1 MINWSA
7 KLNFNQTMQNTIQW
21 YKMNKN
27 NINITNQQ
35 IKDYFNE
42 NKFIKFYEEYIL
54 KLNNYLEN
62 INRNELIKLE
72 EYFKRSINKN
82 NKIFIA
88 GNGGSAATA
97 STMANDLGFDLFKK
111 NKKINIQSLVDN
123 TSIVTAISND
133 TGYTNLFLNQLKLY
147 YRKGDALLVISASG
161 NSKNLIDAIKFVK
174 KIKVKLYLF

>member
-1 MINWSA
+1 M
-7 KLNFNQTMQNTIQW
+7 K
-21 YKMNKN
+21 
-27 NINITNQQ
+27 
-35 IKDYFNE
+35 

-111 NKKINIQSLVDN
+111 KK
-123 TSIVTAISND
+123 
-133 TGYTNLFLNQLKLY
+133 
-147 YRKGDALLVISASG
+147 
-161 NSKNLIDAIKFVK
+161 
-174 KIKVKLYLF
+174 

>member
-1 MINWSA
+1 M
-7 KLNFNQTMQNTIQW
+7 K
-21 YKMNKN
+21 
-27 NINITNQQ
+27 
-35 IKDYFNE
+35 

-111 NKKINIQSLVDN
+111 
-123 TSIVTAISND
+123 
-133 TGYTNLFLNQLKLY
+133 
-147 YRKGDALLVISASG
+147 
-161 NSKNLIDAIKFVK
+161 
-174 KIKVKLYLF
+174 KIKGLIFSH